1 MTLCGAQKSAR
12 ALTLGHCRSQI
23 VVAPPRGLWEWPIF
37 VAKPHRGLSKV
48 RNILRNAVSFAL
60 LSFISLAGFA
70 AEKPKVQIMPED
82 QVKTGMH
89 GVAYT
94 VFEGVTPEPMEVEI
108 LGVLRN
114 MAGPKSDVILAR
126 LHGKK
131 VEYFGV
137 VAGMSGSPVY
147 IDGKLIGAIA
157 YRIGEFSKE
166 PIAGITPAGSMLEI
180 DAMDKTPAPEE
191 ARALAG
197 DRQATARTSG
207 PGLATSPNQQDPG
220 YANLLKPIETPLV
233 FTGFSENTLRL
244 FSKDFASVG
253 VVPVMGAGSVSN
265 DKQPEPLVPGS
276 AVSAILV
283 RGDMNIAGT
292 CTVTYLD
299 DTHLLACGHPLLQS
313 GSVNM
318 PMTKATVLA
327 TLPSAQNSFKI
338 VNATEPVGAF
348 MQDRRAGLM
357 GRFDREP
364 HMIPVTLTFNGVS
377 HPKQFHYEVL
387 NNAKV
392 TPAAM
397 MATVFNAIQGMN
409 EYGEDT
415 TYRLRGDIDVLGYPK
430 LRVQNMYAPLD
441 GSTPTAYS
449 IALSIGEHF
458 SRIFENPYA
467 TPKIEGV
474 ELNFDLV
481 PDRRSARLETAR
493 TDITEA
499 RPGDEITIET
509 LLRPYRGE
517 SILRQIPVKIP
528 TSTPRGT
535 LRILVS
541 DGDTLDKM
549 RRVSGAMSR
558 RLDLGSTIA
567 LLNKEHT
574 NSELYVSLLEA
585 SPQAMVDDKV
595 MPTLPLSV
603 MNVMDG
609 MRGTQDMIVVGESA
623 VDEASTPVDYVV
635 TGSQIIT
642 LTIK

>member
-1 MTLCGAQKSAR
+1 MGSMLRR
-12 ALTLGHCRSQI
+12 AISSI
-23 VVAPPRGLWEWPIF
+23 
-37 VAKPHRGLSKV
+37 
-48 RNILRNAVSFAL
+48 L
-60 LSFISLAGFA
+60 LSVVSLAAFA
-70 AEKPKVQIMPED
+70 ADQPKVQILPLS
-82 QVKTGMH
+82 QVKAGMH

-94 VFEGVTPEPMEVEI
+94 VFEGTTPEAMEVEI

-114 MAGPKSDVILAR
+114 MAGPKSDVILVR

-131 VEYFGV
+131 VEYTGV

-147 IDGKLIGAIA
+147 IDGKLVGAIA

-166 PIAGITPAGSMLEI
+166 PIAGVTPAGTMLEI
-180 DAMDKTPAPEE
+180 DDIDKTPAPDMAQGL
-191 ARALAG
+191 AREK
-197 DRQATARTSG
+197 RETSRMSG
-207 PGLATSPNQQDPG
+207 PGENAALDLQASG

-233 FTGFSENTLRL
+233 FTGFSEDTLRW
-244 FSKDFASVG
+244 FAKDFASAG

-299 DTHLLACGHPLLQS
+299 DSHLLACGHPLLQS
-313 GSVNM
+313 GNIDM

-327 TLPSAQNSFKI
+327 TLPSPANSFKI
-338 VNATEPVGAF
+338 INTTEPVGAF
-348 MQDRRAGLM
+348 VQDRRAGIM

-364 HMIPVTLTFNGVS
+364 HMIPVTLTFHGVS
-377 HPKQFHYEVL
+377 HAKQFRYEVL
-387 NNAKV
+387 NNAKI

-415 TYRLRGDIDVLGYPK
+415 TYRLTGDISVLGYPK
-430 LRVQNMYAPLD
+430 LSVKNMYAPAD
-441 GSTPTAYS
+441 GSAPTAYG
-449 IALSIGEHF
+449 IALSIGERF
-458 SRIFENPYA
+458 SRIFDNPYER
-467 TPKIEGV
+467 PKIEGV
-474 ELNFDLV
+474 ELSFELV

-493 TDITEA
+493 TDMTEA
-499 RPGDEITIET
+499 RPGEDITIEAV
-509 LLRPYRGE
+509 LRPYRGE
-517 SILRQIPVKIP
+517 SILRQIPVRVP
-528 TSTPRGT
+528 TSTPKGT

-549 RRVSGAMSR
+549 RRVPANMSR
-558 RLDLGSTIA
+558 RLDLSSTIA
-567 LLNKEHT
+567 LLNKEHS
-574 NSELYVSLLEA
+574 NSQVYVSLLEA
-585 SPQAMVDDKV
+585 NPQAMVDDKV

-609 MRGTQDMIVVGESA
+609 LRGTQDMVVVGESA
-623 VDEASTPVDYVV
+623 VDEASSPVDYVV
-635 TGSQIIT
+635 SGSQIIT

>member
-1 MTLCGAQKSAR
+1 MLRSAISSILLC
-12 ALTLGHCRSQI
+12 LT
-23 VVAPPRGLWEWPIF
+23 A
-37 VAKPHRGLSKV
+37 
-48 RNILRNAVSFAL
+48 
-60 LSFISLAGFA
+60 FA
-70 AEKPKVQIMPED
+70 ASAVEKPKVQILPVSE
-82 QVKTGMH
+82 VKAGMH

-94 VFEGVTPEPMEVEI
+94 VFEGTTPEPMEVEI
-108 LGVLRN
+108 LGVLHN
-114 MAGPKSDVILAR
+114 MAGPKSDVILAH

-131 VEYFGV
+131 VEYTGV

-147 IDGKLIGAIA
+147 IDGKLVGAIA

-166 PIAGITPAGSMLEI
+166 PIAGITPAGTMLEI
-180 DAMDKTPAPEE
+180 DDMDKLPAPDVVQSVGVGKRE
-191 ARALAG
+191 AS
-197 DRQATARTSG
+197 RTSG
-207 PGLATSPNQQDPG
+207 PSEGADLSGQAAG

-233 FTGFSENTLRL
+233 FSGFSEDTLRL
-244 FSKDFASVG
+244 FSKDFASAG
-253 VVPVMGAGSVSN
+253 IMPVMGAGSVSN
-265 DKQPEPLVPGS
+265 EKQPEPLVPGS

-299 DTHLLACGHPLLQS
+299 DSHLLACGHPLLQS
-313 GSVNM
+313 GTVDM

-327 TLPSAQNSFKI
+327 TLPSSANSFKI

-348 MQDRRAGLM
+348 VQDRRAGIM

-387 NNAKV
+387 NNAKI

-415 TYRLRGDIDVLGYPK
+415 TYRLKGDISVLGYPK
-430 LRVQNMYAPLD
+430 LNVKNMYAPAD
-441 GSTPTAYS
+441 GTSPTAYG

-458 SRIFENPYA
+458 SRIYENPYER
-467 TPKIEGV
+467 PKIEGV
-474 ELNFDLV
+474 ELNFELV

-493 TDITEA
+493 TDVTEA
-499 RPGDEITIET
+499 RPGDEITIEA

-528 TSTPRGT
+528 TSTPKGT

-549 RRVSGAMSR
+549 RRVPANMGR
-558 RLDLGSTIA
+558 RLDLASTIA
-567 LLNKEHT
+567 ILNKEHT
-574 NSELYVSLLEA
+574 NSQVYVSLMEA
-585 SPQAMVDDKV
+585 NPQAMVDDKV

-609 MRGTQDMIVVGESA
+609 LRGSQDMVVVGESA
-623 VDEASTPVDYVV
+623 VNEASTSVDYVV
-635 TGSQIIT
+635 SGSQIIT

>member
-1 MTLCGAQKSAR
+1 M
-12 ALTLGHCRSQI
+12 
-23 VVAPPRGLWEWPIF
+23 
-37 VAKPHRGLSKV
+37 
-48 RNILRNAVSFAL
+48 RNAVSLVL
-60 LSFISLAGFA
+60 LSFLSLAGFA

-82 QVKTGMH
+82 QVKAGMH

-94 VFEGVTPEPMEVEI
+94 VFEGVTPEAMEVEI

-114 MAGPKSDVILAR
+114 LAGPKSDVILAR

-147 IDGKLIGAIA
+147 IDGKLVGAIA

-191 ARALAG
+191 ARGLPG
-197 DRQATARTSG
+197 EKPSATRTSG
-207 PGLATSPNQQDPG
+207 PGLGTSPNQQDPG

-244 FSKDFASVG
+244 FSKDFASIG

-313 GSVNM
+313 GSVDM

-327 TLPSAQNSFKI
+327 TLPSAENSFKI
-338 VNATEPVGAF
+338 VNTTEPVGAF
-348 MQDRRAGLM
+348 VQDRRGGIM
-357 GRFDREP
+357 GRFDRQP

-430 LRVQNMYAPLD
+430 LRVKNMYAPLD
-441 GSTPTAYS
+441 GSTPTAYG

-467 TPKIEGV
+467 TPKIEAV

-499 RPGDEITIET
+499 RPGDEITIEA

-517 SILRQIPVKIP
+517 SILRQIPVKVP
-528 TSTPRGT
+528 TSTPKGT

-549 RRVSGAMSR
+549 RRVSGPMSR

-585 SPQAMVDDKV
+585 NPQAMVDDKV

>member
-1 MTLCGAQKSAR
+1 MRSVLRSAISSILLCLTTLAA
-12 ALTLGHCRSQI
+12 
-23 VVAPPRGLWEWPIF
+23 
-37 VAKPHRGLSKV
+37 
-48 RNILRNAVSFAL
+48 
-60 LSFISLAGFA
+60 FA
-70 AEKPKVQIMPED
+70 AEKPKVQVLPVS
-82 QVKTGMH
+82 QVKAGMR

-94 VFEGVTPEPMEVEI
+94 VFEGTTPEPMEVEI

-126 LHGKK
+126 LSGKK
-131 VEYFGV
+131 VEYTGV

-147 IDGKLIGAIA
+147 IDGKLVGAIA

-166 PIAGITPAGSMLEI
+166 PIAGITPAGAMLEI
-180 DAMDKTPAPEE
+180 DDMDKTPAPDVAQGATDVKRE
-191 ARALAG
+191 AS
-197 DRQATARTSG
+197 RTSG
-207 PGLATSPNQQDPG
+207 PGERSDSGGPTTG

-233 FTGFSENTLRL
+233 FTGFSEDTLR
-244 FSKDFASVG
+244 FFAKDFASAG
-253 VVPVMGAGSVSN
+253 IMPVMGAGSVSN
-265 DKQPEPLVPGS
+265 EKQLEPLAPGS

-299 DTHLLACGHPLLQS
+299 DSHLLACGHPLLQS
-313 GSVNM
+313 GNVDM

-327 TLPSAQNSFKI
+327 TLPSPANSFKI

-348 MQDRRAGLM
+348 VQDRRAGIM

-364 HMIPVTLTFNGVS
+364 HMIPVTLTFQGVS

-387 NNAKV
+387 NNAKI

-415 TYRLRGDIDVLGYPK
+415 TYRLKGGISVLGYPK
-430 LRVQNMYAPLD
+430 LNVKNMYAPAD
-441 GSTPTAYS
+441 GASPTAYG

-458 SRIFENPYA
+458 SRIYENPYER
-467 TPKIEGV
+467 PKIEAL
-474 ELNFDLV
+474 ELNFELV

-493 TDITEA
+493 TDVTEA
-499 RPGDEITIET
+499 RPGDEITIEA

-528 TSTPRGT
+528 TSTPKGT
-535 LRILVS
+535 LRILIS

-549 RRVSGAMSR
+549 RRVPATMSR
-558 RLDLGSTIA
+558 RLDLASTIA
-567 LLNKEHT
+567 MLNKEHT
-574 NSELYVSLLEA
+574 NSQVYVSLMEA
-585 SPQAMVDDKV
+585 NPQAMVDDKV

-603 MNVMDG
+603 INVMDG
-609 MRGTQDMIVVGESA
+609 LRGTQDMVVVGESA
-623 VDEASTPVDYVV
+623 VDEASAPVDYVV
-635 TGSQIIT
+635 SGSQIIT

>member
-1 MTLCGAQKSAR
+1 
-12 ALTLGHCRSQI
+12 
-23 VVAPPRGLWEWPIF
+23 
-37 VAKPHRGLSKV
+37 
-48 RNILRNAVSFAL
+48 
-60 LSFISLAGFA
+60 
-70 AEKPKVQIMPED
+70 
-82 QVKTGMH
+82 MH

-94 VFEGVTPEPMEVEI
+94 VFEGTKPEAMEVEI
-108 LGVLRN
+108 LGVLHN

-131 VEYFGV
+131 VEYTGV

-147 IDGKLIGAIA
+147 IDGKLVGAIA

-166 PIAGITPAGSMLEI
+166 PIAGITPAGTMLEI
-180 DAMDKTPAPEE
+180 DDMDKLPAPDVVQSVGVGKRE
-191 ARALAG
+191 AS
-197 DRQATARTSG
+197 RTSG
-207 PGLATSPNQQDPG
+207 PSEGTDLSGQAAG

-233 FTGFSENTLRL
+233 FSGFSEDTLRL
-244 FSKDFASVG
+244 FSKDFASAG
-253 VVPVMGAGSVSN
+253 IMPVMGAGSVSN
-265 DKQPEPLVPGS
+265 EKQPEPLAPGS
-276 AVSAILV
+276 AISAILV

-313 GSVNM
+313 GNIDM

-327 TLPSAQNSFKI
+327 TLPSSANSFKI

-348 MQDRRAGLM
+348 IQDRRSGIM

-364 HMIPVTLTFNGVS
+364 HMIPVTLTFQGVS

-387 NNAKV
+387 NNAKI

-415 TYRLRGDIDVLGYPK
+415 TYRLQGDISVLGYPK
-430 LRVQNMYAPLD
+430 LSVKNMYAPAD
-441 GSTPTAYS
+441 GTAPTAYG
-449 IALSIGEHF
+449 IALSIGERF
-458 SRIFENPYA
+458 SRIYDNPYER
-467 TPKIEGV
+467 PKIEGV
-474 ELNFDLV
+474 ELNFELV

-493 TDITEA
+493 TDVTEV
-499 RPGDEITIET
+499 RPGDEITIEA

-528 TSTPRGT
+528 TSTPKGT

-549 RRVSGAMSR
+549 RRVPVNMSR
-558 RLDLGSTIA
+558 RLDLASTIA
-567 LLNKEHT
+567 MLNKEHN
-574 NSELYVSLLEA
+574 NSQLYVSLMEA
-585 SPQAMVDDKV
+585 NPQAMVDDKV

-603 MNVMDG
+603 INVMDG
-609 MRGTQDMIVVGESA
+609 LRGTQEMVVVGESA

-635 TGSQIIT
+635 SGSQIIT

>member
-1 MTLCGAQKSAR
+1 MGWGSMF
-12 ALTLGHCRSQI
+12 RSVI
-23 VVAPPRGLWEWPIF
+23 SSVLLFLFSLVA
-37 VAKPHRGLSKV
+37 
-48 RNILRNAVSFAL
+48 
-60 LSFISLAGFA
+60 FA
-70 AEKPKVQIMPED
+70 ADQPKVQILPLN
-82 QVKTGMH
+82 QVKAGMH

-94 VFEGVTPEPMEVEI
+94 VFEGTTPEAMEVEI
-108 LGVLRN
+108 LGVLHN

-131 VEYFGV
+131 VEYTGV

-147 IDGKLIGAIA
+147 IDGKLVGAIA

-166 PIAGITPAGSMLEI
+166 PIAGITPAATMLEI
-180 DAMDKTPAPEE
+180 NDMDRTPAPDMARDLSGEKRE
-191 ARALAG
+191 AS
-197 DRQATARTSG
+197 RTSA
-207 PGLATSPNQQDPG
+207 PGEAAVLNEPASG

-233 FTGFSENTLRL
+233 FTGFSEDTLRL
-244 FSKDFASVG
+244 FSKDFASAG
-253 VVPVMGAGSVSN
+253 VVPVMGAGSVSS
-265 DKQPEPLVPGS
+265 DKQPEPLIPGS

-299 DTHLLACGHPLLQS
+299 DSHLLACGHPLLQS
-313 GSVNM
+313 GNVDM

-327 TLPSAQNSFKI
+327 TLPSPSNSFKI

-348 MQDRRAGLM
+348 VQDRRAGIM

-387 NNAKV
+387 NNAKI

-415 TYRLRGDIDVLGYPK
+415 TYRLKGDISVLGYPK
-430 LRVQNMYAPLD
+430 LNVKNMYAPAD
-441 GSTPTAYS
+441 GASPTAYG

-458 SRIFENPYA
+458 SRIYENPYER
-467 TPKIEGV
+467 PKIEAV
-474 ELNFDLV
+474 ELNFELV

-493 TDITEA
+493 TDVTEV
-499 RPGDEITIET
+499 RPGDEITIEA

-528 TSTPRGT
+528 TSTPKGT

-549 RRVSGAMSR
+549 RRVPVNMSR
-558 RLDLGSTIA
+558 RLDLASTIA
-567 LLNKEHT
+567 MLNKEHN
-574 NSELYVSLLEA
+574 NSQLYVSLMEA
-585 SPQAMVDDKV
+585 NPQAMVDDKV

-603 MNVMDG
+603 INVMDG
-609 MRGTQDMIVVGESA
+609 LRGTQEMVVVGESA

-635 TGSQIIT
+635 SGSQIIT